1 MLTVDALNEMDGV
14 LATQFRLALASPLWR
29 WLPYDTQPNP
39 RTWQIELEE
48 VRPGRRLSARLWIPW
63 RPSAPGRE
71 PLELKLRLWH
81 GEHARAL
88 HQRLIQFDAL
98 MRPIRGGD
106 AEPCGPVFYDAL
118 SHALVY
124 PHLPGRSLIRQL
136 RAHLNECW
144 MRRLVRTV
152 IGLHIQLPFL
162 SRRRP

>member
-1 MLTVDALNEMDGV
+1 MLTVDALQEKDCV

-29 WLPYDTQPNP
+29 WLPYGTQPNP

-81 GEHARAL
+81 GEHAHAL

-98 MRPIRGGD
+98 MQPLHGGD
-106 AEPCGPVFYDAL
+106 DEACGPVFYDAL

-124 PHLPGRSLIRQL
+124 PHQPGLWLIRQL
-136 RAHLNECW
+136 RAYLHESW
-144 MRRLVRTV
+144 MRRLVQTV
-152 IGLHIQLPFL
+152 MGLHIQMPRLA
-162 SRRRP
+162 RRRP